1 MKRKISILLAIFLAV
16 GAYDAAAQ
24 LTDQQIVRYISSAM
38 AQGKSET
45 QIARELMSRGVSTAQ
60 LQRLMQTYRSQGG
73 NSPDGR
79 QAAEDLDESSR
90 TRSQAIQG
98 RPSTERT
105 KPGTAAIKG
114 EQQENEYANLFDED
128 GNKIIYGQDIFSSEK
143 LSFEPNQNA
152 ATPEDYVLGPGDEL
166 IIDIW
171 GASEVTIKQKIS
183 PEGAIVI
190 SRVGPVAL
198 SGLTIN
204 QARGKL
210 KSVLSKTYST
220 LSNGQSHMTVTLG
233 EVRTIQVSILGEVN
247 APGTYRLSSFSTV
260 FNALFQAGGITPIGS
275 LRNVRISRGGK
286 EVAKADVYD
295 YIFGGNTGTDAALRE
310 GDVIFVPA
318 YETLVGI
325 TGFVK
330 RPMFYELK
338 AGESVSALIG
348 YAGGFAS
355 GAWTG
360 EVEVERNDGKTNS
373 IFTVKEN
380 DFAGFGLAD
389 GDMVS
394 AVGNEVEAFAN
405 RVSVEG
411 AVRRP
416 GKFQLGGDIATVKQ
430 LVEHAGGLLP
440 EAFTGRAQ
448 ILREK
453 EDRSLEVLSVAIGA
467 VMDGISADIVLRKGD
482 VLIVADKNEIEPKGD
497 FTITG
502 EVVNPGDY
510 KFAENTTVEDL
521 IFMAG
526 GLTEGAS
533 SARVDVSRRIADASS
548 TSASDKLA
556 EVFTLSIENGLLDGN
571 SEGFRLQPNDIVSV
585 RKSPSYI
592 EQRNVIISGEVT
604 FPGQYTLMSTNE
616 TVSQLL
622 KRAGGATPNGNV
634 KGAMLKR
641 KISTYERNVR
651 EEVTKLATQTASKK
665 DSLDTEKLQVEDIYN
680 VGLELD
686 KALKNPGGSYD
697 LVLRDGDEL
706 IIPEMASTV
715 RIQGEV
721 LYPNTVQY
729 VSGKSVGYYI
739 RQAGGYTE
747 MARKSKVYVVY
758 MNGTATVGKNSKLE
772 PGCEIIVPTKPEKKG
787 LTTGEWLA
795 IGTSAASLTT
805 MVATIVN
812 LFKK

>member
-1 MKRKISILLAIFLAV
+1 MKRKISILLAVLLFA
-16 GAYDAAAQ
+16 GAFDAAAQ
-24 LTDQQIVRYISSAM
+24 MTDQQIVRYISSAM
-38 AQGKSET
+38 AQGKSEA
-45 QIARELMSRGVSTAQ
+45 QIGTELMSRGVSTAQ
-60 LQRLMQTYRSQGG
+60 LQRLMQTYRSQNG
-73 NSPDGR
+73 NAADGQTAVEEIDETSRKRSPVP
-79 QAAEDLDESSR
+79 QKP
-90 TRSQAIQG
+90 AIQD
-98 RPSTERT
+98 RT
-105 KPGTAAIKG
+105 KQKDAALDG
-114 EQQENEYANLFDED
+114 EDQDNEYAGLFDID
-128 GNKIIYGQDIFSSEK
+128 GNKIIYGQDIFSSEM

-152 ATPEDYVLGPGDEL
+152 ATPEDYVLGPGDQVL
-166 IIDIW
+166 IDIW
-171 GASEVTIKQKIS
+171 GASEVTIKQTIT
-183 PEGAIVI
+183 PEGTIVV
-190 SRVGPVAL
+190 SRVGHIAL
-198 SGLTIN
+198 SGLTVK

-210 KSVLSKTYST
+210 KSVLSRTYAT
-220 LSNGQSHMTVTLG
+220 LSSGQSQIAVTLG
-233 EVRTIQVSILGEVN
+233 EVRTIQVSIVGEVN
-247 APGTYRLSSFSTV
+247 VPGTYRLSSFSTV
-260 FNALFQAGGITPIGS
+260 FNALYQAGGITPIGS
-275 LRNVRISRGGK
+275 LRNVRISRGG
-286 EVAKADVYD
+286 EVIATADVYD

-310 GDVIFVPA
+310 GDVIYVPA
-318 YETLVGI
+318 YDTLVGI

-338 AGESVSALIG
+338 AGEPVSALIG

-355 GAWTG
+355 GAWKA
-360 EVEVERNDGKTNS
+360 EVQVERNDGRTNS

-380 DFAGFGLAD
+380 DFAGFGMAD
-389 GDMVS
+389 GDIVT
-394 AVGNEVEAFAN
+394 AVGNKVEAFAN
-405 RVSVEG
+405 KVSVEG

-430 LVEHAGGLLP
+430 LIEHAGGLLP

-448 ILREK
+448 LLREK
-453 EDRSLEVLSVAIGA
+453 EDRSLEVRSVPLS
-467 VMDGISADIVLRKGD
+467 GIMNGLADDIVLRNGD
-482 VLIVADKNEIEPKGD
+482 VLMIADKNEFEPKGD

-533 SARVDVSRRIADASS
+533 SARVDVSRRISEASS
-548 TSASDKLA
+548 TSASNDLA
-556 EVFTLSIENGLLDGN
+556 QVFTLSIEDGMVESGSKSLL
-571 SEGFRLQPNDIVSV
+571 LKPNDIVSV

-622 KRAGGATPNGNV
+622 KRAGGATPNGNI

-641 KISTYERNVR
+641 KISTYEKNVR
-651 EEVTKLATQTASKK
+651 EEVTRLATQTASKK
-665 DSLDTEKLQVEDIYN
+665 DSLDMDKLQVEDIYN

-686 KALKNPGGSYD
+686 KAIKDPGGNYD

-721 LYPNTVQY
+721 LYPNTVQF
-729 VSGKSVGYYI
+729 VNGKSVNYYI
-739 RQAGGYTE
+739 KQAGGYTE
-747 MARKSKVYVVY
+747 RARKTKVYVVY
-758 MNGTATVGKNSKLE
+758 MNGTATVGKNAKLE
-772 PGCEIIVPTKPEKKG
+772 PGCEIIVPTKPDKEG
-787 LTTGEWLA
+787 LRTGEWLA
-795 IGTSAASLTT
+795 IGTSAASVAT

-812 LFKK
+812 LFRK